1 MNFVG
6 KSLSEKGITLILL
19 IIIIIISVLIV
30 AITLKGIFDSKT
42 MGATGIEDDIMEP
55 LIR

>member
-30 AITLKGIFDSKT
+30 ALTLKGIFDSKT
-42 MGATGIEDDIMEP
+42 MGATGIEDEIKEP